1 MPDIKLATV
10 EMFCDEIN
18 PILESLNSVL
28 TKYKLSKEI
37 ISFNWKEG
45 KVVPFVSYDTF
56 PSSVTKK
63 GATL

>member
-1 MPDIKLATV
+1 
-10 EMFCDEIN
+10 MFCDEIN